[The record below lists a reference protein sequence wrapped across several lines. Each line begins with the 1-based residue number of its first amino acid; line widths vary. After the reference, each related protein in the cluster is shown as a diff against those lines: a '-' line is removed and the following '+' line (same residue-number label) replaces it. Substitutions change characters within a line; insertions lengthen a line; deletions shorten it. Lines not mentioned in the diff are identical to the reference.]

1 MLKSKVGYST
11 LENAKEA
18 GIELAK
24 MATEGLEDKKVAM
37 LYTSVDY
44 NEKEVISGVKE
55 VVGDLPIIGCTSS
68 GAIIVPD
75 GIITSDHGFAGMMV
89 LSDKD
94 MEVGIAAKEETGDPR
109 STGREVALKALEN
122 AGKDYAPAYYMMFA
136 SPTDQYEEEFY
147 VKGIQDIIGDVPFF
161 GGSAA
166 DNAIQGDWKIF
177 ENDLSFTNGVAV
189 AFFYTDKAIETVFT
203 GAYHTTDKVGIVTK
217 VEEHHKLVEI
227 DHEPALKK
235 YASWIGKDPDSLM
248 GANLLTTSITNPLG
262 VSDVLGDLI
271 AIRHPMAG
279 NEDYSMTL
287 GNVVALNTAVICMQA
302 TVDELIESTGKVVKK
317 LKKELENPGAYLF
330 VHCGGRKVGIGDR
343 MEEVY
348 KSIKEEAGDTPFITI
363 FTFGEYGHKDHTR
376 NTCGGLM
383 LSFTGFDSES

>member
-24 MATEGLEDKKVAM
+24 MTTEGLQNKKLGM

-44 NEKEVISGVKE
+44 NQEEVIDGVKE
-55 VVGDLPIIGCTSS
+55 VVGDMPIVGCTSS

-75 GIITSDHGFAGMMV
+75 GVITSEHGFAGMLV
-89 LSDKD
+89 LDD
-94 MEVGIAAKEETGDPR
+94 EDLCVGVASKEAGEDAR
-109 STGREVALKALEN
+109 QTGREVALEALEK
-122 AGKDYAPAYYMMFA
+122 AGKDYAPAYYYMVA
-136 SPTDQYEEEFY
+136 SPKEEEYY
-147 VKGIQDIIGDVPFF
+147 VKGIQDVIGDVPFF

-166 DNAIQGDWKIF
+166 DNAIQGDWSIFDDTKIF
-177 ENDLSFTNGVAV
+177 SDGVAV
-189 AFFYTDKAIETVFT
+189 AFFYTDKLIETVYT
-203 GAYHTTDKVGIVTK
+203 GAYEESENVGIVTK
-217 VEEHHKLVEI
+217 VEGDRKLVEI

-235 YASWIGKDPDSLM
+235 YAEWIGTDAEELK
-248 GANLLTTSITNPLG
+248 GGNLLVASITKPLG
-262 VSDVLGDLI
+262 VKDTLGDLI

-279 NEDYSMTL
+279 NDDYSINL
-287 GNVVALNTAVICMQA
+287 GNKVVENTAVIQMTT
-302 TVDELIESTGKVVKK
+302 TVDGLIKSTEEALKDAKEELAS
-317 LKKELENPGAYLF
+317 PGAYFL

-343 MEEVY
+343 IEEVY
-348 KSIKEEAGDTPFITI
+348 ESIKKEAGDVPFITI
-363 FTFGEYGHKDHTR
+363 FTFGEYGYKNHTR